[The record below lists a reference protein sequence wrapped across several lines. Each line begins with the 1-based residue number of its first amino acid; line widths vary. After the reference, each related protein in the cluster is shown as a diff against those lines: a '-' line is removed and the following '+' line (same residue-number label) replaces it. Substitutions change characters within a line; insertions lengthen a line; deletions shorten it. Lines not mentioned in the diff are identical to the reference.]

1 MLLQGSLPQA
11 VTPESSS
18 PSLETIEASARLAAG
33 WVGQDDLV
41 PRAVLIKS
49 VKVLLNLFL
58 LRSLALSRSVLSQ
71 HVS

>member
-33 WVGQDDLV
+33 WVGRIDLV
-41 PRAVLIKS
+41 LRGGPYQISEGPFESLY
-49 VKVLLNLFL
+49 VKVVGTF
-58 LRSLALSRSVLSQ
+58 
-71 HVS
+71 